1 MKVTW
6 EAEDIIPG
14 RRYSKPGIQEVW
26 TIGFLAAEQTQVRY
40 VSVSN
45 QDGMV
50 TPPMAKGDLAASL
63 NTSEYIPVELIP
75 GKMVKNP

>member
-14 RRYSKPGIQEVW
+14 RRYSKPGIKEIW
-26 TIGFLAAEQTQVRY
+26 AIGFLAYESTQERY

-50 TPPMAKGDLAASL
+50 TEPKFKENFAADLTEQGYL
-63 NTSEYIPVELIP
+63 PVELIP
-75 GKMVKNP
+75 GKMVKN